1 VILKVWKNRANKN
14 ITETGGGF
22 VYYRR
27 CFGMRGQQGKLKEI
41 VALKVQFPF
50 AS

>member
-1 VILKVWKNRANKN
+1 MA
-14 ITETGGGF
+14 ETGGGF

-41 VALKVQFPF
+41 VAEKYNFVC
-50 AS
+50 